1 MSAKEEKTSAIVA
14 TKESEVTSSFA
25 LPKIEL
31 KSTIKTAVSKT
42 NEVLSIMEVQK
53 DMTSSMVGSR
63 IRPLAFQAKQVA
75 QKAVIIYESRQHY
88 APQII
93 AGSAAT
99 IGLLVSVRR
108 GKVPGALMGTV
119 GGVGAY
125 AAVYGQPP
133 KF

>member
-1 MSAKEEKTSAIVA
+1 MSANEEQTSAPVA
-14 TKESEVTSSFA
+14 TKESEVTSSFV

-42 NEVLSIMEVQK
+42 NEVLSTLEVQK
-53 DMTSSMVGSR
+53 DMTSNMVGSR
-63 IRPLAFQAKQVA
+63 IRPLVFQAKQVA

-119 GGVGAY
+119 GGAGAY

>member
-1 MSAKEEKTSAIVA
+1 MSSNENKTIAPVA
-14 TKESEVTSSFA
+14 TEGSQATSSFA

-31 KSTIKTAVSKT
+31 KPTIKAAVVKT
-42 NEVLSIMEVQK
+42 NEILSILEMQK
-53 DMTSSMVGSR
+53 DMTSNMIGSR
-63 IRPLAFQAKQVA
+63 IRPLVLQAKHVA

-119 GGVGAY
+119 GGAGAY
-125 AAVYGQPP
+125 AAVYGKPP